1 VSTLSK
7 LNDMNKKYFIII
19 LSIMLLLPFAFAS
32 AEQLQNG
39 LKIKDVF
46 QKYGNK
52 KNVVMVE
59 LSKELI
65 DAYEMTFYKSIIIK
79 NDPEA
84 LKFVRNCLK
93 NDQKGARIIKEI
105 TDDGGVISAF
115 YQLAS
120 QKGENNKFV
129 LFKVNKKNVITL
141 VYIEGDLESD
151 DLVTILF
158 SGKDL

>member
-1 VSTLSK
+1 
-7 LNDMNKKYFIII
+7 MRKKYLTLI
-19 LSIMLLLPFAFAS
+19 LTFLLLLPALVVN
-32 AEQLQNG
+32 AEQMQKG
-39 LKIKDVF
+39 LRIKDVF
-46 QKYGNK
+46 EKYGKK

-59 LSKELI
+59 LSKEFI
-65 DAYEMTFYKSIIIK
+65 ETYEMSFYKSIVIK

-84 LKFVRNCLK
+84 LEYVRNCLK
-93 NDQKGARIIKEI
+93 NDQKGARKIKEI

-120 QKGENNKFV
+120 QKDEDNKFV
-129 LFKVNKKNVITL
+129 LFKVNKKMVITL

-151 DLVTILF
+151 DLITVLF